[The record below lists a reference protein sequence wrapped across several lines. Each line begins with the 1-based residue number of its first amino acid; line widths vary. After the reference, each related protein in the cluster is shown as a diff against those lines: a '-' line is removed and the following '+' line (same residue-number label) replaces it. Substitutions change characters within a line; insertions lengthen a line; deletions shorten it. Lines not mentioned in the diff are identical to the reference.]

1 VCLSKVVGG
10 FWNVFVETNQRTNDR
25 CSFPWNAVDHRLNAS
40 LNQTRKLH
48 LIKRLKS
55 EMQNREQLFNLRI
68 FASNKH
74 GKLFFEIFFEIY
86 FLQTVIFCTF
96 PKLGILR
103 PFFILIHWIGKC
115 NRTMKN

>member
-1 VCLSKVVGG
+1 VSFKS

-74 GKLFFEIFFEIY
+74 GKLFLLY
-86 FLQTVIFCTF
+86 FLKYFFTNCYFFTF
-96 PKLGILR
+96 PKLRILR
-103 PFFILIHWIGKC
+103 PFFTLIHWIGKC
-115 NRTMKN
+115 RTMNN